1 MKKNNLTF
9 AGLILLAGITA
20 CNDSG
25 TDTTATTTTN
35 TTTDSST
42 NTTSNTATSPST
54 DNGTGNPNQT
64 SPRTPLSA
72 QDSTF
77 VMKAAM
83 GGMMEVEAGNVA
95 QQNGANDRV
104 KGFATMMVNDHSKAN
119 SELMALTGGRG
130 VTIPTTLPADMQKHM
145 DEMRKMKGK
154 AFDNHYM
161 SMMVDDHKKDI
172 TLFEKQSTGGTDA
185 ELKAW
190 AAKTLP
196 VLQMHRDS
204 ATAINKAIK

>member
-1 MKKNNLTF
+1 MKKINLTI
-9 AGLILLAGITA
+9 AGAILLIGFTA

-25 TDTTATTTTN
+25 TETDTSTTTT
-35 TTTDSST
+35 TDTIT
-42 NTTSNTATSPST
+42 NTTSNTAAADSATQAT
-54 DNGTGNPNQT
+54 
-64 SPRTPLSA
+64 PRTPLSA

-83 GGMMEVEAGNVA
+83 GSMMEVEAGNAA
-95 QQNGANDRV
+95 QQNATNDRV
-104 KGFATMMVNDHSKAN
+104 KSFATMMVNDHSKAN
-119 SELMALTGGRG
+119 SELMALASGRG
-130 VTIPTTLPADMQKHM
+130 VTIPTAIPADKQKHM

-154 AFDNHYM
+154 QFDNHYM
-161 SMMVDDHKKDI
+161 SMMVNDHQKTIAD
-172 TLFEKQSTGGTDA
+172 FEKQANSGADA

-190 AAKTLP
+190 AQKTLP

>member
-9 AGLILLAGITA
+9 AGLILLAGFTA

-25 TDTTATTTTN
+25 TDTNATTTTN

-119 SELMALTGGRG
+119 SELMALAGGRG

-145 DEMRKMKGK
+145 DAMRKMKGK

-161 SMMVDDHKKDI
+161 SMMVSDHQKTIAD
-172 TLFEKQSTGGTDA
+172 FQKQANGGADP

-190 AAKTLP
+190 AQKTLP
-196 VLQMHRDS
+196 VLEMHRDS

>member
-1 MKKNNLTF
+1 MIGFF
-9 AGLILLAGITA
+9 A
-20 CNDSG
+20 CSDSG
-25 TDTTATTTTN
+25 TDTTTSDTTSTTTN
-35 TTTDSST
+35 NTASDNSNTSTTTST
-42 NTTSNTATSPST
+42 A
-54 DNGTGNPNQT
+54 NQ
-64 SPRTPLSA
+64 TPLSM

-95 QQNGANDRV
+95 QQNGMHERV
-104 KGFATMMVNDHSKAN
+104 KAFATMMINDHSKAN
-119 SELMALTGGRG
+119 SELMALASGRG
-130 VTIPTTLPADMQKHM
+130 MTVPTALPPDMQNHM
-145 DEMRKMKGK
+145 EEMRKMKGK

-161 SMMVDDHKKDI
+161 NMMVNDHQKTISD
-172 TLFEKQSTGGTDA
+172 FQAQANNGTDA

-204 ATAINKAIK
+204 ATAINKALK

>member
-1 MKKNNLTF
+1 MKKMN
-9 AGLILLAGITA
+9 LILAGTFLAIGFSA
-20 CNDSG
+20 CSDSG
-25 TDTTATTTTN
+25 TSNTTTTTDSTSTTTATNNTATDTNTATTT
-35 TTTDSST
+35 ST
-42 NTTSNTATSPST
+42 AI
-54 DNGTGNPNQT
+54 
-64 SPRTPLSA
+64 RTPFDT

-83 GGMMEVEAGNVA
+83 GGMMEVEAGNIA
-95 QQNGANDRV
+95 QQNASHDRV
-104 KGFATMMVNDHSKAN
+104 KAFGTMMVNDHGKAN
-119 SELMALTGGRG
+119 SELMALAAGRG
-130 VTIPTTLPADMQKHM
+130 ITLPTALPPDMQKHM

-161 SMMVDDHKKDI
+161 SMMVDDHKKDVA
-172 TLFEKQSTGGTDA
+172 LFEKQSTGGTDA

>member
-1 MKKNNLTF
+1 MKKINLTI
-9 AGLILLAGITA
+9 AGFILLTGFTA
-20 CNDSG
+20 CNSG
-25 TDTTATTTTN
+25 TDSNSSTT

-42 NTTSNTATSPST
+42 NTTSNTANTTST
-54 DNGTGNPNQT
+54 DNGTGNANQT
-64 SPRTPLSA
+64 SPRTPFSA

-104 KGFATMMVNDHSKAN
+104 KGFGTMMVNDHSKAN
-119 SELMALTGGRG
+119 SELMALAGGRG
-130 VTIPTTLPADMQKHM
+130 VTLPNALPADMQKHM
-145 DEMRKMKGK
+145 EEMRKMKGK

-161 SMMVDDHKKDI
+161 SMMVKDHGEDI
-172 TLFEKQSTGGTDA
+172 SLFEKQANSGTDP

-190 AAKTLP
+190 AQKTLP